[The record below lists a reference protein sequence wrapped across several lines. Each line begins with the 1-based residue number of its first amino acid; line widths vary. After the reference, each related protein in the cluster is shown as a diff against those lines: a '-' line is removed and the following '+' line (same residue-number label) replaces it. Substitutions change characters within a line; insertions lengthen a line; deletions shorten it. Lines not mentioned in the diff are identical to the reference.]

1 MSRTSAKTKPASIK
15 DVAALAQV
23 SVPTVSRYL
32 NNRERV
38 SEEKQDR
45 IAKAIDLLDYR
56 PSPIARALVSER
68 TKSVTV
74 LSTNITLY
82 GQSETLHGIEQR
94 VRESGYTL
102 NISVLSGS
110 GREELR
116 GNVQRAL
123 DQNPAGVILLNYD
136 EISSDSYAFLPP
148 DLPVVMIAGDR
159 HPDVAQLSMQ
169 ENLGGYDITR
179 YLLSLGHATVVH
191 ITIPGGG
198 GGYSRL
204 NGWRRALS
212 EAGVYAPAPIDAR
225 WDPDSGREIGRRLGQ
240 DPSVTAIFAGN
251 DEIAMGMIRGLNDVG
266 RRVPEDV
273 SVVGFDDHPIA
284 KIWNPALTTLR
295 QDFRKA
301 GITAFD
307 MLKDKID
314 DVVAGRGH
322 TENWTRY
329 VEQSGELVVRESA
342 SAPLIR

>member
-148 DLPVVMIAGDR
+148 DLPVVMTPATDIRMSRSCPCRRTLAVMTSPGTCCHWGTPLLFISRFRAAVEGIA
-159 HPDVAQLSMQ
+159 VSTA
-169 ENLGGYDITR
+169 
-179 YLLSLGHATVVH
+179 
-191 ITIPGGG
+191 GGG
-198 GGYSRL
+198 RYPKRGYMRRRPSTRGGT
-204 NGWRRALS
+204 
-212 EAGVYAPAPIDAR
+212 PIADV
-225 WDPDSGREIGRRLGQ
+225 RLG
-240 DPSVTAIFAGN
+240 VAWGR
-251 DEIAMGMIRGLNDVG
+251 IR
-266 RRVPEDV
+266 R
-273 SVVGFDDHPIA
+273 
-284 KIWNPALTTLR
+284 
-295 QDFRKA
+295 
-301 GITAFD
+301 
-307 MLKDKID
+307 
-314 DVVAGRGH
+314 
-322 TENWTRY
+322 
-329 VEQSGELVVRESA
+329 
-342 SAPLIR
+342 

>member
-1 MSRTSAKTKPASIK
+1 MSRSPTKSRTASIK

-38 SEEKQDR
+38 SEEKRVR

-56 PSPIARALVSER
+56 PNPIARALVRER

-74 LSTNITLY
+74 LSTNTTLY

-102 NISVLSGS
+102 NISVLGGDS
-110 GREELR
+110 RDELR
-116 GNVQRAL
+116 DNVQRAL

-136 EISSDSYAFLPP
+136 ETSGDAYSFLPEE
-148 DLPVVMIAGDR
+148 LPVVMIAGDR
-159 HPDVAQLSMQ
+159 HPNVAQISMQ
-169 ENLGGYDITR
+169 ENNGGYEITR
-179 YLLSLGHATVVH
+179 YLLSLGHRTVTHVS
-191 ITIPGGG
+191 IPGGG

-212 EAGVYAPAPIDAR
+212 EAGTYAPEPIDAH
-225 WDPDSGREIGRRLGQ
+225 WDPSSGREIGRRLAEN
-240 DPSVTAIFAGN
+240 PEVTAIFAGN
-251 DEIAMGMIRGLNDVG
+251 DEIAMGVMRGLNDAG

-284 KIWNPALTTLR
+284 RVWNPALTTWR
-295 QDFRKA
+295 QDFRQA
-301 GITAFD
+301 GATAVD
-307 MLKDKID
+307 MLKAKVD
-314 DVVAGRGH
+314 DMVAGRGR
-322 TENWTRY
+322 TDNWTRY
-329 VEQSGELVVRESA
+329 VEQSGELIVRESA
-342 SAPLIR
+342 APARN